1 MCEKLAQAG
10 GWCAGIHTYM
20 CGQCP
25 WAPPHPPLRLG
36 LCSVRGV
43 ALPPHTGA
51 WTVPTPVLG
60 GGGRGAVG
68 GGGRLA
74 QSPEA
79 CSRCGALHRLAMAV
93 GRREATAI
101 MDGSQRGGGGG
112 GARPADREGGPRL

>member
-1 MCEKLAQAG
+1 MRETG
-10 GWCAGIHTYM
+10 PG
-20 CGQCP
+20 
-25 WAPPHPPLRLG
+25 RRV
-36 LCSVRGV
+36 VRGDPY
-43 ALPPHTGA
+43 LHMR
-51 WTVPTPVLG
+51 TVSLGPTPPPPTLGVVLG
-60 GGGRGAVG
+60 PRSGSTSSHWGVDCAHTRVGRGGEGGGG

-79 CSRCGALHRLAMAV
+79 CSRCGALHRLAVAV